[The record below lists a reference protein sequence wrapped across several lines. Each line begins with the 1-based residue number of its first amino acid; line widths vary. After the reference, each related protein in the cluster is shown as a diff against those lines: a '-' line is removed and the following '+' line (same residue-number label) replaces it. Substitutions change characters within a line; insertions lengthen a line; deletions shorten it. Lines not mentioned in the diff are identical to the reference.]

1 MRTGSPANLEE
12 GASVKEQSS
21 TVELEPMS
29 LNYESKEN
37 DEGEDESGEE
47 NEEYNEDP
55 WYQPNTLSVSTQL
68 DTNPTPALTSQAE
81 ANPDPEQAINNR
93 KELKRELMY
102 QIENAVDNEQLV
114 VFGPL
119 YNPLL
124 PQVFITL
131 V

>member
-1 MRTGSPANLEE
+1 M
-12 GASVKEQSS
+12 KEQSS

-37 DEGEDESGEE
+37 DEEEDESGEE
-47 NEEYNEDP
+47 NEEYKEDP

-93 KELKRELMY
+93 KELKRELKY
-102 QIENAVDNEQLV
+102 QIDENKTLQRL
-114 VFGPL
+114 FRPRPL
-119 YNPLL
+119 AN
-124 PQVFITL
+124 TTT
-131 V
+131 